1 MENISNPN
9 VTIGIKTEG
18 DNTLPTASVFERAVA
33 FIIDLMLWVI
43 ISTSVYKFVG
53 SNSASTY
60 AIISVILFFAY
71 LTIGNTGK
79 LQTIGKFLMG
89 IKVINRKTKG
99 NISILSSF
107 LRVLGYILSF
117 ATLGIGFVFILFSK
131 KRLALEDLI
140 AGTEVVTV
148 RNKSNA
154 EMTLVSFLGTLLVI
168 GAVFV
173 VYNNLIFNP
182 YKAMK
187 ESARDQLVKIA
198 YLEELHKNHYGV
210 YTNDLLR
217 LALLSGDAVQFQR
230 DMQQYFRPNGFRIAL
245 NKNGNGYLIEGFA
258 KDNADPKKSSL
269 VSLSK

>member
-9 VTIGIKTEG
+9 VTIGIQTEE
-18 DNTLPTASVFERAVA
+18 NNVLPIASVFERAVA

-43 ISTSVYKFVG
+43 ISTSIYKLIG
-53 SNSASTY
+53 SNSTSTY
-60 AIISVILFFAY
+60 AVISVILFIVY

-79 LQTIGKFLMG
+79 LQTVGKFLMG
-89 IKVINRKTKG
+89 IKVINRKTKE
-99 NISILSSF
+99 NISIISSL
-107 LRVLGYILSF
+107 LRVLGYFLSF
-117 ATLGIGFVFILFSK
+117 ATLGIGFVFVLFSK

-148 RNKSNA
+148 REKSNA
-154 EMTLVSFLGTLLVI
+154 EMTFISFLGTFLVI

-173 VYNNLIFNP
+173 VYNSLVFNP

-187 ESARDQLVKIA
+187 ESAKEQLVKIA
-198 YLEELHKNHYGV
+198 YLEELHKEHYGV

-230 DMQQYFRPNGFRIAL
+230 DMQQYSRPDGFKIAL

-258 KDNADPKKSSL
+258 KDNANPKKSSL